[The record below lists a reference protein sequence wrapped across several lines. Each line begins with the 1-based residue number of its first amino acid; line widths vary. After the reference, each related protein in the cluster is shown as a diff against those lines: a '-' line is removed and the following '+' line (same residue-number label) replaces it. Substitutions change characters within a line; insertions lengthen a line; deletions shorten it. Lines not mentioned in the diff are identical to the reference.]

1 VVNKNKKIWA
11 TFNQGVI
18 TAQKCQV
25 NRPVQFNNY
34 VLMSYSAQ
42 ACEATVK
49 CISKTLQK
57 RGRKALKGVD

>member
-18 TAQKCQV
+18 TSQKCQV
-25 NRPVQFNNY
+25 NRPVQFNYY

-42 ACEATVK
+42 ACEATVNASQRHYK
-49 CISKTLQK
+49 NEVEKL
-57 RGRKALKGVD
+57 